1 MGKSGAELHLGT
13 KVEGVASQKTAREG
27 SWQGRDM
34 WADSQGSRAQE
45 ADWESFPQL
54 YLRDAPGKWV
64 PATVK
69 IITEIGNA
77 STRGF

>member
-1 MGKSGAELHLGT
+1 MGKSGAELYLRT
-13 KVEGVASQKTAREG
+13 KVEGVASQKTARKG

-34 WADSQGSRAQE
+34 WADSQGSGTQGAN
-45 ADWESFPQL
+45 WESFPQL
-54 YLRDAPGKWV
+54 YLRDASGKWV